1 MPLVLR
7 IGGWRRGRIIA
18 LMDWRPGILAV
29 LPLRMA
35 DSRYPFHSACPEG
48 RGWYNFAKAVDWT
61 GRQHSHVPGLQ
72 NAIAIISP
80 VAAIAAA
87 VIALMRV
94 LGRLDRRLDHIEISI
109 HGRKPKSC
117 TPNRFPIPSLKP

>member
-35 DSRYPFHSACPEG
+35 DSRYPFHSAWPEG

-61 GRQHSHVPGLQ
+61 GREHSPVPG
-72 NAIAIISP
+72 
-80 VAAIAAA
+80 VAERNRDPFAC
-87 VIALMRV
+87 RRH
-94 LGRLDRRLDHIEISI
+94 GRLRDCAHARTRSS
-109 HGRKPKSC
+109 G
-117 TPNRFPIPSLKP
+117 